1 MRKKCVAE
9 EADDIYRPNGA
20 PSIML
25 RSVLF
30 EVSRATQNLRPDRRR
45 LFRFAATSTPLRR
58 KSKTLAIKY
67 ANDADQLER
76 KIIIDL
82 VNARKVVITRRQC
95 RCAPSKLDT
104 RTGPA
109 RLIDKSPLWFMNA
122 ATWRFYGS
130 RAPSDC
136 REFSF
141 NCGCASHL
149 FTVYDCLRDFRMV
162 ISVEKIKRIS
172 FGNFFP
178 FRLFLFFFEAK
189 LFMVANKA
197 TCAII
202 LFELEFSLRSNRR
215 DYFAISFRSLYEICP
230 RRLSKVFYCVFC
242 YFRFCVRK

>member
-130 RAPSDC
+130 RVPSDC

-178 FRLFLFFFEAK
+178 FRLFLFFSRQNYSWSRTK
-189 LFMVANKA
+189 RPVQLFFLN
-197 TCAII
+197 
-202 LFELEFSLRSNRR
+202 
-215 DYFAISFRSLYEICP
+215 
-230 RRLSKVFYCVFC
+230 
-242 YFRFCVRK
+242 